1 MKAQS
6 LRVDFEDS
14 RGQIQD
20 LIQDQNINAIT
31 KITFV
36 KGAVRGN
43 HFHKKTIQWNYL
55 ISGKVLLV
63 TQYGEK
69 NKDEIILNPGDLVST
84 SINESHA
91 IKALEDS
98 VLLVF
103 TEGPRGGKEYESD
116 TYKLDEP
123 LII

>member
-6 LRVDFEDS
+6 LKIDFEDS

-36 KGAVRGN
+36 KGAIRGN

-55 ISGKVLLV
+55 ISGKILLV
-63 TQYGEK
+63 TQCNGENK
-69 NKDEIILNPGDLVST
+69 NEIILNPGDLVST
-84 SINESHA
+84 AINESHA
-91 IKALEDS
+91 IKALEES

-123 LII
+123 LIT

>member
-6 LRVDFEDS
+6 LKVDFEDS

-55 ISGKVLLV
+55 ISGKVLS
-63 TQYGEK
+63 Y
-69 NKDEIILNPGDLVST
+69 
-84 SINESHA
+84 
-91 IKALEDS
+91 IKFHDF
-98 VLLVF
+98 VRI
-103 TEGPRGGKEYESD
+103 P
-116 TYKLDEP
+116 
-123 LII
+123 

>member
-63 TQYGEK
+63 TQY
-69 NKDEIILNPGDLVST
+69 KDEIILNPGDLVST